1 MQIPTPQLEAFEHIA
16 RLGTFS
22 KAAKVLSLTQ
32 PALTRRIQ
40 ELEGLLS
47 TTLFFRTAGG
57 IELTP
62 EGRRLLKYAHSLG
75 QLEEE
80 LFFDLAKKTDKELG
94 GTIKITGHA
103 SIMHPVVLPSLA
115 SFLIEHPHVQLG
127 CTVLYLSQIPET
139 LLLGKTDLA
148 ITDQKIERTEIENHL
163 IGHEHY
169 VLTESTETQA
179 RNDVYLDISP
189 DDQTTEQFFRIQ
201 AKKPPRYQ
209 RTFMNDEWGI
219 MVGTELGIGRAVK
232 PKHMIY
238 PHSKVRV
245 LSRYKPLIKPVYLH
259 YRKQPYY
266 TRLQQSII
274 DTLIKN
280 AHLFLDYS
288 Q

>member
-1 MQIPTPQLEAFEHIA
+1 MQIPTPQLEAFEYIA

-22 KAAKVLSLTQ
+22 KAANALHLTQ

-40 ELEGLLS
+40 ELEGFLN

-62 EGRRLLKYAHSLG
+62 EGGRLLKYAHSLN

-80 LFFDLAKKTDKELG
+80 LFFDLLKKSDKELG

-103 SIMHPVVLPSLA
+103 SIMHPVILPSVA
-115 SFLIEHPHVQLG
+115 PFLIKHPHVQLS
-127 CTVLYLSQIPET
+127 CIVLYLSQIPEM
-139 LLLGKTDLA
+139 LILGKTDLA
-148 ITDQKIERTEIENHL
+148 ITDQKIDRAEIENHL

-169 VLTESTETQA
+169 VLTESTKTKA

-189 DDQTTEQFFRIQ
+189 DDQTTEQFFKIQ
-201 AKKPPRYQ
+201 SKKTARYQ

-219 MVGTELGIGRAVK
+219 LVGTELGIGRAVK
-232 PKHMIY
+232 PRHMIY
-238 PHSKVRV
+238 PHSEIRV
-245 LSRYKPLIKPVYLH
+245 LDRYKPLIKPVYLH

-274 DTLIKN
+274 DILIKD
-280 AHLFLDYS
+280 AQVFLDYS
-288 Q
+288 R

>member
-1 MQIPTPQLEAFEHIA
+1 MQIPTAQLEAFEHIA

-22 KAAKVLSLTQ
+22 KAAKALRLTQ

-40 ELEGLLS
+40 ELEGFFN
-47 TTLFFRTAGG
+47 TTLFFRSAAG

-62 EGRRLLKYAHSLG
+62 EGRRLLKYAHSLN

-80 LFFDLAKKTDKELG
+80 LLFDLAKKTDKEMG

-103 SIMHPVVLPSLA
+103 SIMHPVILPA
-115 SFLIEHPHVQLG
+115 IAPFLTEHPHVQLT
-127 CTVLYLSQIPET
+127 CIVLYLSQIPEM

-148 ITDQKIERTEIENHL
+148 ITDQRIDRAEIESHL

-169 VLTESTETQA
+169 VLTESTRTKA
-179 RNDVYLDISP
+179 RSDVYLDISP
-189 DDQTTEQFFRIQ
+189 DDQTTEQFFKIQ
-201 AKKPPRYQ
+201 SKKPARYQ
-209 RTFMNDEWGI
+209 RTFLNDEWGI
-219 MVGTELGIGRAVK
+219 LVGTELGIGRAVK
-232 PKHMIY
+232 PRHMIY
-238 PHSKVRV
+238 PRSNVRV

-274 DTLIKN
+274 DILIKD

-288 Q
+288 R